1 MTLDKDLTLK
11 TADRHVRLELK
22 KNLKKNRNKRWKK
35 RREDMGY
42 YTLNTERLPEM
53 IKT

>member
-22 KNLKKNRNKRWKK
+22 KKKTEIKDGKK